1 MNYFNL
7 FKLSQKFNI
16 DKKKLIKNFYKL
28 QKKYHPDMQKKK
40 KISAVN
46 QLLISIKINKGF
58 NTLKNR
64 FTRAKYLLKINNE
77 KNLLPKNNNCYQK
90 KILTKQFK
98 LHEKIQE
105 IKKKSNS
112 YIHIN
117 KFIKK
122 LKIKLILYYSQFN
135 KKIKEKKINYANQI
149 FYCISF
155 IYKII
160 KKAQNFKN
168 KLIQDKEI
176 RS

>member
-40 KISAVN
+40 KMSTEN
-46 QLLISIKINKGF
+46 QLLISIKINQGF
-58 NTLKNR
+58 NILKNR
-64 FTRAKYLLKINNE
+64 FTRARYLLKL
-77 KNLLPKNNNCYQK
+77 KTK
-90 KILTKQFK
+90 KILSPKDNNYYQEKTLKKQFK
-98 LHEKIQE
+98 LHEKIQK

-112 YIHIN
+112 YIHID

-122 LKIKLILYYSQFN
+122 LKIKLILYFSRFN
-135 KKIKEKKINYANQI
+135 QKIKEKKINYASQI
-149 FYCISF
+149 FYRISF

-168 KLIQDKEI
+168 KLIKENEI
-176 RS
+176 QS